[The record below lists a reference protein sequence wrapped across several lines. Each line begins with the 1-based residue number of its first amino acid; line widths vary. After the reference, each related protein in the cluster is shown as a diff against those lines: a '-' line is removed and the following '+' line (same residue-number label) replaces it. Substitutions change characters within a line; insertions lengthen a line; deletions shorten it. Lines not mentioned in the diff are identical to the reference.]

1 MKKALLIILALPF
14 FCLRADSY
22 EQGDEEME
30 GVVVQEK
37 DYNKAVQI
45 AARKGDEVRKI
56 GTIYYIIPKGAK
68 IYKQRGTHG
77 VYNVEDPGT
86 YLGRVWDEIDIRV
99 KALEEKQEKME
110 KELEALKNSGK
121 EPQ

>member
-1 MKKALLIILALPF
+1 MKKLLLIILAVPF
-14 FCLRADSY
+14 FCLQAASY
-22 EQGDEEME
+22 TQDDEEAE
-30 GVVVQEK
+30 GVVVKEK

-56 GTIYYIIPKGAK
+56 GAIYYIIPKGAK

-86 YLGRVWDEIDIRV
+86 YLGRLMEKIEIRMTAIENR
-99 KALEEKQEKME
+99 QEKME
-110 KELEALKNSGK
+110 KELAVLKNSKK
-121 EPQ
+121 E